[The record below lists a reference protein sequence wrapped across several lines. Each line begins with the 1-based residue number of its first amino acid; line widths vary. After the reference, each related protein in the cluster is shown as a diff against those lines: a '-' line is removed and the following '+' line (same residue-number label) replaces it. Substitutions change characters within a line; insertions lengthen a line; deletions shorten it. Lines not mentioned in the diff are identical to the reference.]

1 MTCAEQLAGFV
12 NRASFDDISN
22 AARLQLK
29 IRVLDALGC
38 AIGAMG
44 GDPVALLRDQVE
56 EFDGEGSCTLIG
68 GGRAA
73 ADRASFYNGALVRYL
88 DFNDSYLA
96 KGETCH
102 PSDNLAPVL
111 AAVEYS
117 NGTGRELMTALA
129 VCYQVQCRLSDVA
142 PVRAAGF
149 DHTTQ
154 GSYAVAAGV
163 SKALALNAGR
173 LPTPSVSAAP
183 PSMPCGSLAR
193 ASSLI
198 GRGWRTRTPR
208 PLHVCDVSGDARCY
222 WTTGSVRR

>member
-12 NRASFDDISN
+12 SRASFDDISN

-29 IRVLDALGC
+29 IRILDALGC

-56 EFDGEGSCTLIG
+56 EFDGEGNCTLIG

-73 ADRASFYNGALVRYL
+73 PDRVAFYNGALVRYL
-88 DFNDSYLA
+88 DFNDSYLS

-117 NGTGRELMTALA
+117 NGSGRDLLTALA

-149 DHTTQ
+149 DE
-154 GSYAVAAGV
+154 A
-163 SKALALNAGR
+163 
-173 LPTPSVSAAP
+173 
-183 PSMPCGSLAR
+183 
-193 ASSLI
+193 ASSHKM
-198 GRGWRTRTPR
+198 GN
-208 PLHVCDVSGDARCY
+208 VS
-222 WTTGSVRR
+222 SS